1 MSCRVVLRNR
11 KVLLYNDAMRMDV
24 HDGTVCLYPKEKESI
39 VCRIPLDVVERVEW
53 YRPCRI
59 TKERELRKL
68 RTD

>member
-11 KVLLYNDAMRMDV
+11 KVLLYNEAMRMSV
-24 HDGTVCLYPKEKESI
+24 SDGTVCLYPGDKEAI

-59 TKERELRKL
+59 SRERELRKL
-68 RTD
+68 RSD